1 VIDRITAWLHR
12 LAEAMGTRAE
22 AHDGAGIEMAAGPR
36 SADSDEV
43 VMLAHDLRNL
53 MVVIGA
59 SVNAMR
65 TAAEQRLPVVAD
77 MRTFE
82 SSCARTQRIVHRLL
96 NIDRPPRH
104 GWRPMDVNAVI
115 GECRDMIDRLVGPA
129 VRLTLELGPPRTVVA
144 ERIEIERILL
154 NLAMNARQAMPDGG
168 RLTIQTAAFTQVPR
182 GLTLT
187 NVRGRCYVRLTVAD
201 SGAGML
207 SGERIRMLHE
217 TPLRKQ
223 HGAQLGLAAVAH
235 TVHALNGVLQIDAD
249 DGEGTRIVI
258 DLPCIE

>member
-1 VIDRITAWLHR
+1 
-12 LAEAMGTRAE
+12 MGTRAE
-22 AHDGAGIEMAAGPR
+22 AHDGTGIEMAAAPR